1 MITDDDRAEA
11 AHNALTDSD
20 EKYGTRSAY
29 VKMAP
34 HMTKLIKA
42 KAFLNTS
49 GTVAERESMA
59 YASEDY
65 KKFTDNLKDAMVEYE
80 ILHAE
85 RESWQ
90 REVDIWR
97 TVSAN
102 RRK

>member
-1 MITDDDRAEA
+1 
-11 AHNALTDSD
+11 
-20 EKYGTRSAY
+20 
-29 VKMAP
+29 
-34 HMTKLIKA
+34 
-42 KAFLNTS
+42 
-49 GTVAERESMA
+49 MA

-65 KKFTDNLKDAMVEYE
+65 KKFTDNLRDAMVEDE
-80 ILHAE
+80 VLHAR

>member
-1 MITDDDRAEA
+1 MITDDVKAEE

-20 EKYGTRSAY
+20 EEYGRLSAY

-59 YASEDY
+59 YASDDY
-65 KKFTDNLKDAMVEYE
+65 RKFTDKLKDSMVEYE
-80 ILHAE
+80 ILHAR

>member
-1 MITDDDRAEA
+1 MITDDERAEQ
-11 AHNALTDSD
+11 AHNDLSDSD
-20 EKYGTRSAY
+20 EEYGRLSAY

-34 HMTKLIKA
+34 HTTKLIRA
-42 KAFLNTS
+42 KAFLQAS
-49 GTVAERESMA
+49 GTVAEKEAMA
-59 YASEDY
+59 HASDDFV
-65 KKFTDNLKDAMVEYE
+65 KFIKNLNEAMVDFE
-80 ILHAE
+80 ILNAK

>member
-1 MITDDDRAEA
+1 MITDDDKAEA

-20 EKYGTRSAY
+20 EEYGTLSAY

-65 KKFTDNLKDAMVEYE
+65 KKFTANLRDAMVEYE
-80 ILHAE
+80 VLHAR

>member
-1 MITDDDRAEA
+1 MITDDDKAEA

-20 EKYGTRSAY
+20 EEYGTISAY

-80 ILHAE
+80 VLHAR

>member
-20 EKYGTRSAY
+20 EKYGTLSAY

-80 ILHAE
+80 VLHAR

>member
-1 MITDDDRAEA
+1 MITDDDKAEA

-20 EKYGTRSAY
+20 EEYGRLSAY

-59 YASEDY
+59 YASDDY
-65 KKFTDNLKDAMVEYE
+65 KKFTDNLRDAMVEYE
-80 ILHAE
+80 VLHAR

>member
-20 EKYGTRSAY
+20 EKYGTLSAY

-34 HMTKLIKA
+34 HVTKLIKA

-80 ILHAE
+80 ILHAR

>member
-1 MITDDDRAEA
+1 MITDDDKAEA

-20 EKYGTRSAY
+20 EEYGTLSAY

-80 ILHAE
+80 VLHAR

>member
-1 MITDDDRAEA
+1 MITDDDKAEA

-20 EKYGTRSAY
+20 EKYGTLSAY

-34 HMTKLIKA
+34 HITKLIKA

-80 ILHAE
+80 ILHAR

>member
-1 MITDDDRAEA
+1 MITDDDKAEA
-11 AHNALTDSD
+11 AHNALIDSD
-20 EKYGTRSAY
+20 EEYGRLSAY

-80 ILHAE
+80 ILHAR

>member
-1 MITDDDRAEA
+1 MITDDDKAEA

-20 EKYGTRSAY
+20 EEYGTLSAY

-65 KKFTDNLKDAMVEYE
+65 KKFTDNLRDAMVEYE
-80 ILHAE
+80 VLHAR

>member
-1 MITDDDRAEA
+1 MITDDDKAEA

-20 EKYGTRSAY
+20 EEYGTLSAY

-49 GTVAERESMA
+49 GTVAERQSMA

-80 ILHAE
+80 VLHAR

>member
-20 EKYGTRSAY
+20 EKYGTLSAY

-65 KKFTDNLKDAMVEYE
+65 KKFTDNLRDAMVEYE
-80 ILHAE
+80 VLHAR

>member
-1 MITDDDRAEA
+1 MITDDDKAEA

-20 EKYGTRSAY
+20 EEYGRVSAY

-34 HMTKLIKA
+34 HVTKLIKA

-65 KKFTDNLKDAMVEYE
+65 KKITDNLKDAMVEYE
-80 ILHAE
+80 VLHAR

-97 TVSAN
+97 TVNAS